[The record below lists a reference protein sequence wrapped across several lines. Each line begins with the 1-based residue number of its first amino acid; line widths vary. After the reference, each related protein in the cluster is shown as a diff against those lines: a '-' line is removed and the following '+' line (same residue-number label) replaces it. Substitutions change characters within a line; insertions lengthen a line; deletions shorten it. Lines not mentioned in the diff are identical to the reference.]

1 MKTSI
6 KNRELK
12 VFEWSSDEARTTTAK
27 LCNMICL
34 KCRPY
39 EKLPLVFEPNLE
51 IQKMITLLC
60 NMIYLVSSICCRR
73 TCLYNLSKS

>member
-1 MKTSI
+1 MRQLKSIKEVVSLKSGGQMKTSI
-6 KNRELK
+6 ENRELK
-12 VFEWSSDEARTTTAK
+12 VFEWSSDEVRTTTAK

-51 IQKMITLLC
+51 IQKW
-60 NMIYLVSSICCRR
+60 
-73 TCLYNLSKS
+73 